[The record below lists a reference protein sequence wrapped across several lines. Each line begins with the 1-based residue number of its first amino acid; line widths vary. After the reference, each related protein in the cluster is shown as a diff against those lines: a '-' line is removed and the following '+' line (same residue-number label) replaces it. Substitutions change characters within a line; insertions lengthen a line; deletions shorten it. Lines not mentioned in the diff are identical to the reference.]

1 LLPWDY
7 GWDELMPEFLVLK
20 KPLEAL
26 DELLRNIPQ
35 VMLKKITVPTGDSLG
50 RISAEIVVSPEQSP
64 AFRRSAVDGYALIA
78 RDSFGSSESLP
89 AFFKVIGEIRMGK
102 KDEYK
107 LNKGETVMIH
117 TGGMLPEKCDAV
129 VMMENTQISRSNE
142 IEVFKAVSSGENI
155 LEMGEDLNKGEE
167 ILYSGKI
174 IRSADIGGLLA
185 VGINKVTVYEKPRI
199 GILSSGDELVSPS
212 KKPKAG
218 QVRDIN
224 SSMLAAL
231 LEKHGGLPVIYPI
244 MPDDSEKMNECIT
257 GAFKE
262 CDSLIIT
269 AGSSASTRD
278 FTAQIVRQL
287 GKPGILS
294 HGVNIKPGKPTIL
307 AVCGGK
313 PVIGLP
319 GNPVSALVIA
329 ILFVIPMVKK
339 LSGITRQF
347 PLVRGK
353 AKISVNLASV
363 SGREDYWPVKITQSE
378 GEIIA
383 EPIFYKS
390 NLIFSLVK
398 ADGLAIVPAD
408 ANGIAAGE
416 LIEFI
421 QVE

>member
-1 LLPWDY
+1 
-7 GWDELMPEFLVLK
+7 MPEFLVLK

-26 DELLRNIPQ
+26 DELLRNIPP
-35 VMLKKITVPTGDSLG
+35 VTLKKFIVPTGDSLG
-50 RISAEIVVSPEQSP
+50 RISAEIVNSPEQSP
-64 AFRRSAVDGYALIA
+64 AFRRSTVDGYALIA
-78 RDSFGSSESLP
+78 RDTFGSSESLP
-89 AFFKVIGEIRMGK
+89 AFFKVIGEIRMGGIN
-102 KDEYK
+102 EYK

-129 VMMENTQISRSNE
+129 LMVEYTQVIRSNE
-142 IEVFKAVSSGENI
+142 IEVLKAVSSGENI

-167 ILYSGKI
+167 ILSSGKI
-174 IRSADIGGLLA
+174 IRTADIGGLLA

-231 LEKHGGLPVIYPI
+231 VEKHGGLPVIYPI
-244 MPDDSEKMNECIT
+244 LPDDSERMKEGIT
-257 GAFKE
+257 RAFKE

-269 AGSSASTRD
+269 AGSSASARD
-278 FTAQIVRQL
+278 FTAQVVCQL

-294 HGVNIKPGKPTIL
+294 HGVNIKPGKPTIV
-307 AVCGGK
+307 AVCDGK

-347 PLVRGK
+347 PLIRGK

-363 SGREDYWPVKITQSE
+363 SGREDYWPVKIIQSE

-390 NLIFSLVK
+390 NLIFSLVR

-416 LIEFI
+416 LIEYI

>member
-1 LLPWDY
+1 
-7 GWDELMPEFLVLK
+7 MPEFLVLK

-26 DELLRNIPQ
+26 EELLRNIPP
-35 VMLKKITVPTGDSLG
+35 VTLKKFIVPIGDSLG
-50 RISAEIVVSPEQSP
+50 RISAEIVNSPEQSP
-64 AFRRSAVDGYALIA
+64 AFRRSTVDGYALIA
-78 RDSFGSSESLP
+78 RDTFGSSESLP
-89 AFFKVIGEIRMGK
+89 AFFKVIGEIRMGEIN
-102 KDEYK
+102 EYK

-129 VMMENTQISRSNE
+129 LMVEYTQVIRSNE

-167 ILYSGKI
+167 ILSSGKI
-174 IRSADIGGLLA
+174 IRTADIGGLLA

-199 GILSSGDELVSPS
+199 GILTSGDELVSPS
-212 KKPKAG
+212 KKPGAG

-231 LEKHGGLPVIYPI
+231 VEKYGGLPVIYPI
-244 MPDDSEKMNECIT
+244 LPDDSERMKEGIT
-257 GAFKE
+257 RAFKE

-269 AGSSASTRD
+269 AGSSASARD
-278 FTAQIVRQL
+278 FTAQIVCQL

-294 HGVNIKPGKPTIL
+294 HGVNIKPGKPTIV

-347 PLVRGK
+347 PLIRGK

-363 SGREDYWPVKITQSE
+363 SGREDYWPVKIIQSE

-390 NLIFSLVK
+390 NLIFSLVR

-416 LIEFI
+416 LIEYI

>member
-1 LLPWDY
+1 
-7 GWDELMPEFLVLK
+7 MPEFLVLK

-26 DELLRNIPQ
+26 DELFRNIPP
-35 VMLKKITVPTGDSLG
+35 VRLKKIIVPTGDSHG

-64 AFRRSAVDGYALIA
+64 AFRRSTVDGYALIA
-78 RDSFGSSESLP
+78 RDTFGSSESLP
-89 AFFKVIGEIRMGK
+89 AFFKVIGEIRMGEK
-102 KDEYK
+102 AEYQ

-129 VMMENTQISRSNE
+129 IMMENTQISRSNE
-142 IEVFKAVSSGENI
+142 IEGFKAVSSGENI

-167 ILYSGKI
+167 ILSSGKI
-174 IRSADIGGLLA
+174 IRTADIGGLLA
-185 VGINKVTVYEKPRI
+185 VGITKVAVYEKPRI
-199 GILSSGDELVSPS
+199 GILSSGDELVGPS
-212 KKPKAG
+212 KKPKDG

-231 LEKHGGLPVIYPI
+231 VEKHGGLPVVYPI
-244 MPDDSEKMNECIT
+244 MPDDSEKMKECIT
-257 GAFKE
+257 GAFEK
-262 CDSLIIT
+262 CDGLIIT

-307 AVCGGK
+307 AVCNGK

-339 LSGITRQF
+339 LSGMSRQI
-347 PLVRGK
+347 PLIRGM

-363 SGREDYWPVKITQSE
+363 SGREDYWPVKIMQSG
-378 GEIIA
+378 GEKIA

-390 NLIFSLVK
+390 NLIFTLVK

-416 LIEFI
+416 LIEYI
-421 QVE
+421 LVE